1 MSHSPAGSP
10 APSAPLIRAR
20 ADEIIARSGLYEN
33 PYFAELAAGRLSLE
47 AFRASQEQF
56 FFAVAFFS
64 RPMAGLVAR
73 SPDYA
78 SRIDILHNVVE
89 EHGDFHLASSHAATF
104 QVFLRSLGADPTR
117 LQTLRPTP
125 AVHAFNSVLYS
136 ACLLEELEL
145 GIACLGIIEYAFA
158 ELSAR
163 IGNGIV
169 ARGWVSREELVHY
182 TLHAELDQRHAEEV
196 FLLIESKWAEAA
208 KRELIERGLSL
219 GAHVFNRLYRELYEH
234 GTESPAARA

>member
-1 MSHSPAGSP
+1 MSHPPTEAPIAG
-10 APSAPLIRAR
+10 APLTRAC
-20 ADEIIARSGLYEN
+20 ADEIIARTGLYEN
-33 PYFAELAAGRLSLE
+33 PYFSGLADGSLSLE

-73 SPDYA
+73 SPDYV

-89 EHGDFHLASSHAATF
+89 EHGDFQMSSSHAATF
-104 QVFLRSLGADPTR
+104 QVFLRSLGADPAGLKTM
-117 LQTLRPTP
+117 RPSP

-163 IGNGIV
+163 IGNGV
-169 ARGWVSREELVHY
+169 VDRGWVTRGKLVHY
-182 TLHAELDQRHAEEV
+182 TLHAELDQRHAEEF
-196 FLLIESKWAEAA
+196 FLLVEPKWNDAA

-219 GAHVFNRLYRELYEH
+219 GAHVFDQLYRGLRNP
-234 GTESPAARA
+234 GIR

>member
-1 MSHSPAGSP
+1 MSHPPAE
-10 APSAPLIRAR
+10 APVAGAPLTRAC
-20 ADEIIARSGLYEN
+20 ADEIIARVGLYEN
-33 PYFAELAAGRLSLE
+33 PYFAALAEGRLSLE

-89 EHGDFHLASSHAATF
+89 EHGDFQMSSSHAATF
-104 QVFLRSLGADPTR
+104 QVFLQSLGADPAR
-117 LQTLRPTP
+117 LKTLRPAP

-145 GIACLGIIEYAFA
+145 GIACMGIIEYAFA

-163 IGNGIV
+163 IGNGV
-169 ARGWVSREELVHY
+169 VERGWVAREKLVHY
-182 TLHAELDQRHAEEV
+182 TLHAELDQRHAEEF
-196 FLLIESKWAEAA
+196 FLLVEGKWGDAA
-208 KRELIERGLSL
+208 RCEQIERGLAL
-219 GAHVFNRLYRELYEH
+219 GAHVFDRLYRALH
-234 GTESPAARA
+234 DLRV

>member
-1 MSHSPAGSP
+1 MSHPPAETSPAG
-10 APSAPLIRAR
+10 APQTRAR
-20 ADEIIARSGLYEN
+20 ADEIIARTGLYEN
-33 PYFAELAAGRLSLE
+33 PYFAELADGRLSLE

-78 SRIDILHNVVE
+78 SRVDILHNVVE
-89 EHGDFHLASSHAATF
+89 EHGDFHMASSHAATF
-104 QVFLRSLGADPTR
+104 QVFLKSLGGEPAR
-117 LQTLRPTP
+117 LKTLRPAP
-125 AVHAFNSVLYS
+125 AVHAFNSVIYS

-169 ARGWVSREELVHY
+169 ARGWVARENLVHY
-182 TLHAELDQRHAEEV
+182 TLHAELDQRHAEEFFQLV
-196 FLLIESKWAEAA
+196 ESKWNDAD
-208 KRELIERGLSL
+208 KRELVERGLAL
-219 GAHVFNRLYRELYEH
+219 GAHVFDQLYRGLHRLSAE
-234 GTESPAARA
+234 

>member
-1 MSHSPAGSP
+1 MSHFPAEASAAG
-10 APSAPLIRAR
+10 APQIRAA
-20 ADEIIARSGLYEN
+20 ADAVLARVGLYEN
-33 PYFAELAAGRLSLE
+33 PYFTTLADGRMELD

-89 EHGDFHLASSHAATF
+89 EHGDFRLGDSHVATF
-104 QVFLRSLGADPTR
+104 QVFLQSLGADTGR
-117 LQTLRPTP
+117 LKTMRPAP

-136 ACLLEELEL
+136 ACLLEELEV

-163 IGNGIV
+163 IGNGVV
-169 ARGWVSREELVHY
+169 ARGWVAREKLVHY
-182 TLHAELDQRHAEEV
+182 TLHAELDQRHAEEFFRLV
-196 FLLIESKWAEAA
+196 ESKWNDAG
-208 KRELIERGLSL
+208 KRESIERGLEL
-219 GAHVFNRLYRELYEH
+219 GAHVFDRLYRELNANDLS
-234 GTESPAARA
+234 T

>member
-1 MSHSPAGSP
+1 MSHPPTETLTPG
-10 APSAPLIRAR
+10 APRTRAC
-20 ADEIIARSGLYEN
+20 ADAILHRVGLYEN
-33 PYFAELAAGRLSLE
+33 PYFAELAAGRLGLE

-89 EHGDFHLASSHAATF
+89 EHGDFHMASSHAATF
-104 QVFLRSLGADPTR
+104 QVFLQSLGADPARWRTTR
-117 LQTLRPTP
+117 PAA

-145 GIACLGIIEYAFA
+145 GIACMGIIEYAFA

-163 IGNGIV
+163 IGNGV
-169 ARGWVSREELVHY
+169 VDRGWVTREKLVHY
-182 TLHAELDQRHAEEV
+182 TLHAELDQRHAEEF
-196 FLLIESKWAEAA
+196 FLLVEPKWDDPA
-208 KRELIERGLSL
+208 KRELIERGLAL
-219 GAHVFNRLYRELYEH
+219 GAHVFDRLYRDLYDLRLNH
-234 GTESPAARA
+234 PAPTI

>member
-1 MSHSPAGSP
+1 MSHSPAETL
-10 APSAPLIRAR
+10 APGAPQVRAR
-20 ADEIIARSGLYEN
+20 ADEIIARTGLYEN
-33 PYFAELAAGRLSLE
+33 PYFMELAAGRLSLE
-47 AFRASQEQF
+47 AFRVSQEQF

-89 EHGDFHLASSHAATF
+89 EHGDFHMASSHAATF
-104 QVFLRSLGADPTR
+104 QVFLASLGAEPAR
-117 LQTLRPTP
+117 LKTLRPAPT
-125 AVHAFNSVLYS
+125 VHAFNSVLYS

-169 ARGWVSREELVHY
+169 DRGWVTRENLVHY
-182 TLHAELDQRHAEEV
+182 TLHAELDQRHAEEF
-196 FLLIESKWAEAA
+196 FLLIEPKWGDTA

-219 GAHVFNRLYRELYEH
+219 GAHVFDQLYRGLYRLGAER
-234 GTESPAARA
+234 SV

>member
-1 MSHSPAGSP
+1 MSHPP
-10 APSAPLIRAR
+10 IKTFAPGALQVRAC
-20 ADEIIARSGLYEN
+20 ADEIIARTGLYEN
-33 PYFAELAAGRLSLE
+33 PYFAELAGGRLSLE

-73 SPDYA
+73 SPDYG

-89 EHGDFHLASSHAATF
+89 EHGDFHMASSHAATF
-104 QVFLRSLGADPTR
+104 QVFLQSLGADPAR
-117 LQTLRPTP
+117 LRTLRPVP
-125 AVHAFNSVLYS
+125 GVHAFNSVLYS

-145 GIACLGIIEYAFA
+145 GIACMGIIEYAFA

-169 ARGWVSREELVHY
+169 SRGWVARENLVHY
-182 TLHAELDQRHAEEV
+182 TLHAELDQRHAEEF
-196 FLLIESKWAEAA
+196 FLLIEQKWTDAN

-219 GAHVFNRLYRELYEH
+219 GAHVFNQLYRDLYDL
-234 GTESPAARA
+234 GAGCSDG

>member
-1 MSHSPAGSP
+1 MSHASAETPPLG
-10 APSAPLIRAR
+10 APQTRAR
-20 ADEIIARSGLYEN
+20 ADEIIACAGLYEN
-33 PYFAELAAGRLSLE
+33 PYFVKLADGRLSLE

-56 FFAVAFFS
+56 YFAVAFFS

-73 SPDYA
+73 SPDYS

-89 EHGDFHLASSHAATF
+89 EHGDFRMASSHEATF
-104 QVFLRSLGADPTR
+104 QVFLQSLGADPAR
-117 LQTLRPTP
+117 LMTMRPSP

-145 GIACLGIIEYAFA
+145 GIACMGIIEYAFA

-163 IGNGIV
+163 IGNGV
-169 ARGWVSREELVHY
+169 VDRGWITREKLVHY
-182 TLHAELDQRHAEEV
+182 SLHAELDKRHAEEF
-196 FLLIESKWAEAA
+196 FLLVEPKWNDSA

-219 GAHVFNRLYRELYEH
+219 GAHVFDRLYRELYEFVMH
-234 GTESPAARA
+234 PRL